1 MTEGELNVVG
11 VNLFTGLFLALVG
24 GGLLVVSRNVVTA
37 AVFVLIGLFFL
48 TRALAQY
55 QARHADS

>member
-1 MTEGELNVVG
+1 MNVVG

-24 GGLLVVSRNVVTA
+24 GGLLVVSRNVVMA

-55 QARHADS
+55 QAQRDADS